1 MFGSAVRG
9 TFGREFAECANA
21 GSIWSTAGCVSRD
34 TARGG
39 NCGTTLGRSEK
50 PIGGGTRCTIG
61 IAIGGAIGGATR
73 WGIGVATAG
82 LTRCAIGGVTTEGVT
97 GCVTDGV
104 AGGITLEVIGGVTS
118 GGVPRWGIGGAAGA
132 ACGFSTKM
140 RSRHL
145 GHRMHAP
152 FAPFSNASFRRYS
165 VMQEL
170 HRTTMTMAHQSLVG
184 NLFLLSG
191 EPP

>member
-1 MFGSAVRG
+1 MRG

-21 GSIWSTAGCVSRD
+21 GSIWRTAGCVSRD
-34 TARGG
+34 TARDG
-39 NCGTTLGRSEK
+39 NCGTTLGGSEE

-61 IAIGGAIGGATR
+61 IAIGGATR

-97 GCVTDGV
+97 GCVPDCGTVGDEIRFV
-104 AGGITLEVIGGVTS
+104 
-118 GGVPRWGIGGAAGA
+118 IGGAAGA
-132 ACGFSTKM
+132 ACGFSMKM

-170 HRTTMTMAHQSLVG
+170 HWTTMPMVQPAPRRKACPIIGRYFVKGKHLAMGARSR
-184 NLFLLSG
+184 
-191 EPP
+191 